1 MYKEMTVKFNND
13 IDEDLRKELATGK
26 LTGVH
31 ANTAKYHE
39 FRGIAMLEIGNLD
52 IELNINCD
60 VDDDSDAEIVTA
72 FPDYF
77 ICVKSVDP
85 NDPDGTVIPDWE
97 SYGYA
102 DDYIGDSGTAHV
114 DWSAENWEELLFT
127 DMLKSL
133 AMFADKVRPRENLT
147 FLSPTIRPWG
157 GE

>member
-1 MYKEMTVKFNND
+1 MRYEMNCIFNNG
-13 IDEDLRKELATGK
+13 IGENLRQELAAGK

-31 ANTAKYHE
+31 AYTAKYHE

-77 ICVKSVDP
+77 ICVKYGEDR
-85 NDPDGTVIPDWE
+85 NDWE

-102 DDYIGDSGTAHV
+102 DDCIGDAGHAHV
-114 DWSAENWEELLFT
+114 DWSAENWEEQLFT
-127 DMLKSL
+127 DMLKTLGMYVTEANKPNAPVCS
-133 AMFADKVRPRENLT
+133 FYGKQNLK
-147 FLSPTIRPWG
+147 FLTANKYYI
-157 GE
+157 